1 MQEHDERGHNPESPI
16 NPDFIAEGSRSRFN
30 NAALIRI
37 LSGHRLRLIQL
48 IVSSF
53 AAAAS
58 EAALLVVV
66 TGLAV
71 NMISNNPTLGPYM
84 GITLNITSAIWV
96 GIVALLLRLL
106 LSLSS
111 IWISALLAAD
121 VTVGQRDRLAASFL
135 HASWKVQSAEPPGR
149 LQELLTSSVGR
160 VTLTA
165 QAFASALTSALS
177 LIAFLVTSLALDV
190 TRTIAATAVLFAIG
204 VTLLPLR
211 RLIRHLS
218 AKWTQADVDFASTVS
233 ELGSLGLPMQTT
245 GVRDKFIVEIQR
257 RTRLATLTQRRA
269 QTWNAFQ
276 SQFYLSLA
284 YGAILFGVA
293 LATGNSIDSMATIGA
308 VMLLMLRSLTYGQT
322 LTSALATIAAYSP
335 FVRQVQ
341 DANQMYLSH
350 PAATG
355 HGHPNRA
362 TPIIARDISFNYP
375 NGRTALENISFTLEP
390 NEIVGVIGPS
400 GAGKSTIAQ
409 LLLGLREPTTGDIQ
423 VSGQDLSTID
433 RTWWAKNTS
442 FVPQNPLLI
451 TGSVSENIEFFRDGI
466 DATELRRV
474 ASAANLLAEID
485 ALPEGFATHLG
496 PRGSRLSGG
505 QQQRLSIA
513 RALVGQPSL
522 LVMDEPTSALDTD
535 SENLVRESLER
546 LRGQATILVIAHR
559 MSTISVCDKVL
570 VIENGKLTAQGNL
583 THLEKTSPF
592 YQSAMGGSSEL

>member
-1 MQEHDERGHNPESPI
+1 MQEHDDLDHNPEHPTPRDVIGS
-16 NPDFIAEGSRSRFN
+16 GSRNRFSDL
-30 NAALIRI
+30 ALIRI
-37 LSGHRLRLIQL
+37 ISGHRLRVVQL
-48 IVSSF
+48 TISSF
-53 AAAAS
+53 AAAVF

-71 NMISNNPTLGPYM
+71 NMTSSDPTLGPYM
-84 GITLNITSAIWV
+84 GVTLNIKTAMWV
-96 GIVALLLRLL
+96 GVIALILRLAL
-106 LSLSS
+106 GLTS
-111 IWISALLAAD
+111 IWISALFAAD
-121 VTVGQRDRLAASFL
+121 VTVGQRDHLAASFL
-135 HASWKVQSAEPPGR
+135 HASWKIQSAEPPGR

-190 TRTIAATAVLFAIG
+190 TTTIAATAVLFAIG
-204 VTLLPLR
+204 VALLPLR

-218 AKWTQADVDFASTVS
+218 AKWTQADVEFASTVS
-233 ELGSLGLPMQTT
+233 ELGSLGLAMQTT

-257 RTRLATLTQRRA
+257 RTRLSTMTQRRA

-284 YGAILFGVA
+284 YGAILLGVA
-293 LATGNSIDSMATIGA
+293 LTNGNSIGSMATIGA
-308 VMLLMLRSLTYGQT
+308 VMLLMLRSLSYGQT
-322 LTSALATIAAYSP
+322 LTGAFATIAAYSP

-341 DANQMYLSH
+341 EANETYLSH
-350 PAATG
+350 PAVRG
-355 HGHPNRA
+355 HGQPNRA
-362 TPIIARDISFNYP
+362 TPIVVREVSFNYP
-375 NGRTALENISFTLEP
+375 NDRTALGNISFTLDP

-409 LLLGLREPTTGDIQ
+409 LLLGLREPTAGHIQ
-423 VSGQDLSTID
+423 VGGHDLSTID
-433 RTWWAKNTS
+433 RAWWTKNTS

-505 QQQRLSIA
+505 QQQRMSIA

-522 LVMDEPTSALDTD
+522 IVMDEPTSALDTD

-570 VIENGKLTAQGNL
+570 VIENGKLTAQGTL
-583 THLEKTSPF
+583 AHLEETSPF